1 MKRYQIVLFLF
12 SVIAVLA
19 VICAVFPADGWLGLR
34 FPQLSSVLSAAEPD
48 TGPSPEELL
57 EQRMQAILAAERD
70 QYQAFFREDP
80 SRFYLPEGD
89 IRFFDPLF
97 AALDRAGTTPVRIVH
112 YGDSQIEED
121 RITGTIRESLQKR
134 FGGSG
139 PGMMPARRRGT
150 QRVGG
155 SSSATLSR
163 FYNFGDASH
172 RAGIRKYGPFAD
184 FTRLDTI
191 SLATFSFYPVK
202 GKSKEQST
210 FDRMTL
216 VAGNLRGPLS
226 VTSQGVKQVVEPG
239 ESISFVRFELPDS
252 SARASLTVSGFGDLY
267 GILLDSKT
275 GVRMDNVPM
284 RGCSGTIFTT
294 MDEEQLRTYYREE
307 NVRLILLQY
316 GGNSMPY
323 LKTDKGISTYAESIR
338 KQIRFLQKQA
348 PDARI
353 IFMGPSDMATVV
365 DGKRQTYP
373 KLPAVVDS
381 LRTAANDCGAA
392 YWDIYGVMG
401 GENSMVKWVQAR
413 PALAGSDYVHFTL
426 AGAQRVGELFSESL
440 MLYYEYYRWRKEH
453 GR

>member
-1 MKRYQIVLFLF
+1 MKRYQISLFLF

-19 VICAVFPADGWLGLR
+19 ILCAVFPEDGWLGLR

-57 EQRMQAILAAERD
+57 EQRRLAILSAEKD
-70 QYQAFFREDP
+70 QYQVFFREDP
-80 SRFYLPEGD
+80 SRFYLPNGD
-89 IRFFDPLF
+89 VTFFDPVF
-97 AALDRAGTTPVRIVH
+97 AAMDRAERTPMRIVH

-121 RITGTIRESLQKR
+121 RITGTIRECLQQR

-150 QRVGG
+150 PRVGG
-155 SSSATLSR
+155 SSSASLSR
-163 FYNFGDASH
+163 FYNFGDAGH

-191 SLATFSFYPVK
+191 SVATFSFYPVK
-202 GKSKEQST
+202 AKDRNPST
-210 FDRMTL
+210 FDEMTL
-216 VAGNLRGPLS
+216 VAGNLRSKLT
-226 VTSQGVKQVVEPG
+226 VTCQGEKQVIEPG
-239 ESISFVRFELPDS
+239 ESISFVRFNLPDS
-252 SARASLTVSGFGDLY
+252 STRASMTVSGFGDLY

-323 LKTDKGISTYAESIR
+323 LKTDKSIATYVESIR
-338 KQIRFLQKQA
+338 KQIRFLQGLA
-348 PDARI
+348 PNARI

-365 DGKRQTYP
+365 NGKRQTYP
-373 KLPAVVDS
+373 KLPGVVDS
-381 LRTAANDCGAA
+381 LKLAATESGAA

-401 GENSMVKWVQAR
+401 GENSMIKWVQAR

-426 AGAQRVGELFSESL
+426 AGAQKVGELFSESL
-440 MLYYEYYRWRKEH
+440 MLYYDYYRWRKKNE
-453 GR
+453 

>member
-1 MKRYQIVLFLF
+1 MKRYQITLFLF

-19 VICAVFPADGWLGLR
+19 ILCAVFPEDGWLGLR
-34 FPQLSSVLSAAEPD
+34 FPQLSSVLSAAEQD

-57 EQRMQAILAAERD
+57 EQRRLAILSAEKD
-70 QYQAFFREDP
+70 QYQVFFREDP
-80 SRFYLPEGD
+80 SRFYLPNGD
-89 IRFFDPLF
+89 VTFFDPVF
-97 AALDRAGTTPVRIVH
+97 AAMDRAERTPMRIVH

-121 RITGTIRESLQKR
+121 RITGTIRECLQQR

-150 QRVGG
+150 PRVGG
-155 SSSATLSR
+155 SSSASLSR
-163 FYNFGDASH
+163 FYNFGDAGH

-191 SLATFSFYPVK
+191 SMATFSFYPVK
-202 GKSKEQST
+202 AKDKNPST
-210 FDRMTL
+210 FDEMTL
-216 VAGNLRGPLS
+216 VAGNLRSKLT
-226 VTSQGVKQVVEPG
+226 VTCQGEKQVIEPG
-239 ESISFVRFELPDS
+239 ESISFVRFNLPDS
-252 SARASLTVSGFGDLY
+252 STRASMTVSGFGDLY

-275 GVRMDNVPM
+275 GIRMDNVPM

-323 LKTDKGISTYAESIR
+323 LKTDKGIATYVESIR
-338 KQIRFLQKQA
+338 KQIRFLQGLA
-348 PDARI
+348 PNARI

-365 DGKRQTYP
+365 NGRRQTYP
-373 KLPAVVDS
+373 KLPGVVDS
-381 LRTAANDCGAA
+381 LKLAATENGAA

-401 GENSMVKWVQAR
+401 GENSMIKWVQAR

-426 AGAQRVGELFSESL
+426 AGAQKVGELFSESL
-440 MLYYEYYRWRKEH
+440 MLYYEYYRWRKKNE
-453 GR
+453 

>member
-1 MKRYQIVLFLF
+1 MKRYQISLFLF

-19 VICAVFPADGWLGLR
+19 ILCAVFPEDGWLGLR

-57 EQRMQAILAAERD
+57 EQRRLAILSAEKD
-70 QYQAFFREDP
+70 QYQVFFREDP
-80 SRFYLPEGD
+80 SRFYLPNGD
-89 IRFFDPLF
+89 VTFFDPVF
-97 AALDRAGTTPVRIVH
+97 AAMDRAERTPMRIVH

-121 RITGTIRESLQKR
+121 RITGTIRECLQQR

-150 QRVGG
+150 PRVGG
-155 SSSATLSR
+155 SSSASLSR
-163 FYNFGDASH
+163 FYNFGDAGH

-191 SLATFSFYPVK
+191 SVATFSFYPVK
-202 GKSKEQST
+202 AKDKNPST
-210 FDRMTL
+210 FDEMTL
-216 VAGNLRGPLS
+216 VAGNLRSKLT
-226 VTSQGVKQVVEPG
+226 VTCQGEKQVIEPG
-239 ESISFVRFELPDS
+239 ESISFVRFNLPDS
-252 SARASLTVSGFGDLY
+252 STRASMTVSGFGDLY

-275 GVRMDNVPM
+275 GIRMDNVPM

-323 LKTDKGISTYAESIR
+323 LKTDKSIATYVESIR
-338 KQIRFLQKQA
+338 KQIRFLQGLA
-348 PDARI
+348 PNARI

-365 DGKRQTYP
+365 NGKRQTYP
-373 KLPAVVDS
+373 KLPGVVDS
-381 LRTAANDCGAA
+381 LKLAATESGAA

-401 GENSMVKWVQAR
+401 GENSMIKWVQAR

-426 AGAQRVGELFSESL
+426 AGAQKVGELFSESL
-440 MLYYEYYRWRKEH
+440 MLYYDYYRWRKKNE
-453 GR
+453 